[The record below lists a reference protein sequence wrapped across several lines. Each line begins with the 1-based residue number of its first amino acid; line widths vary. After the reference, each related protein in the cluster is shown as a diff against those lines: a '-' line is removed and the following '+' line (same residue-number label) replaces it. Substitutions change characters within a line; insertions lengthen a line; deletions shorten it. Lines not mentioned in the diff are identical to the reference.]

1 MNTLMKIACKTT
13 GTVGMGV
20 ALYEA
25 VQVGKQFSKN
35 EAQVIQGKHLQNAY
49 FNSRTIDNVSYTSNG
64 IRKKTFEL
72 RTKNPL
78 PAIWG
83 KIKGA
88 TKGTTY
94 GLGENLFTVACS
106 ALAILSKGSLAKIGA
121 AGVVLKFCYDIARN
135 GFGLG
140 KEHPM
145 N

>member
-1 MNTLMKIACKTT
+1 MRTLSKIACRTT
-13 GTVGMGV
+13 GTIGMGV

-25 VQVGKQFSKN
+25 YRVGKQFAKN
-35 EAQVIQGKHLQNAY
+35 GAQNSQAKYLEKAY
-49 FNSRTIDNVSYTSNG
+49 YNSRTIDKVSYTSNS
-64 IRKKTFEL
+64 IRQKTFDL

-83 KIKGA
+83 KIKGGFEGA
-88 TKGTTY
+88 TY

-106 ALAILSKGSLAKIGA
+106 SCAILSKGFLAKIGA
-121 AGVVLKFCYDIARN
+121 IGLGLKLCYEIARS

>member
-1 MNTLMKIACKTT
+1 MNTLMKIACRTT

-25 VQVGKQFSKN
+25 VRVGKQFSRN
-35 EAQVIQGKHLQNAY
+35 ESQLIQGRYLENAY
-49 FNSRTIDNVSYTSNG
+49 YNGRTLDKVSYTSNG
-64 IRKKTFEL
+64 IRSKTFDL
-72 RTKNPL
+72 RTRNPL
-78 PAIWG
+78 PALWG
-83 KIKGA
+83 KVKGA
-88 TKGTTY
+88 LKGTAY

-106 ALAILSKGSLAKIGA
+106 ALAILSKGALAKVGA
-121 AGVVLKFCYDIARN
+121 VGIALKFCYDILRN

>member
-1 MNTLMKIACKTT
+1 MNTLMKIACRTT
-13 GTVGMGV
+13 GTVGVGV

-25 VQVGKQFSKN
+25 VQVGKQFSRN
-35 EAQVIQGKHLQNAY
+35 EGQRIQGKYLEKAY
-49 FNSRTIDNVSYTSNG
+49 FSSRTLDKVSYTSNAARNK
-64 IRKKTFEL
+64 IFDL
-72 RTKNPL
+72 RTRNPL

-83 KIKGA
+83 RFKGA
-88 TKGTTY
+88 VKGATY

-106 ALAILSKGSLAKIGA
+106 ALAILSKGTLAKVGA
-121 AGVVLKFCYDIARN
+121 LGVALKFCCDIARN